1 MMLRGGKDADIT
13 LLNDDIFALM
23 TQPRQVPRGT
33 RTYGWDHRSPYSSNR
48 GDSLSDAAFG
58 HGGFTGT
65 VMWIDPEIDRVF
77 IFLSNRLHP
86 DGKGTVNKLA
96 GKIAT
101 IIGLTK

>member
-1 MMLRGGKDADIT
+1 MMLARGDGAVLDPKT
-13 LLNDDIFALM
+13 FNKM
-23 TQPRQVPRGT
+23 TKPRPVPRGT

-48 GDSLSDAAFG
+48 GESFSDAAVG

-65 VMWIDPEIDRVF
+65 VIWIDPELERVF

-86 DGKGTVNKLA
+86 DGKGTVNRLA

-101 IIGLTK
+101 LVGTLEVD